1 LRHRDSKEKPQRTT
15 RRLVIGGGGNG
26 LTAATCL
33 AKTET
38 RVGSFDTCA
47 ACRGGCGLRYNARAV
62 VEDGVRERWNR
73 RWAGGRHSDGEPP
86 GWLEGIEAFAAASG
100 RALDLASGA
109 GRVALWLAGRGFEVT
124 ATDISAVALGRCR
137 ASAQAEKLS
146 VEVLEIDLESQ
157 PLPRGPWD
165 VITCFHYMRREI
177 FRDLRA
183 ALSPGGLL
191 VAEIATRRNME
202 RNERPSERFLLE
214 LGELRELLAPLE
226 VVHYCEDWFEGYHVA
241 RGVAR
246 RG

>member
-1 LRHRDSKEKPQRTT
+1 
-15 RRLVIGGGGNG
+15 

-33 AKTET
+33 AKTEMW
-38 RVGSFDTCA
+38 VGSFDVRA
-47 ACRGGCGLRYNARAV
+47 PCRAGCGLRYNARV
-62 VEDGVRERWNR
+62 VMDERVRERWDR
-73 RWAGGRHSDGEPP
+73 RWAGGCHSDGKPP
-86 GWLEGIEAFAAASG
+86 GWLEGIEAFATARG
-100 RALDLASGA
+100 RALDIASGA

-137 ASAQAEKLS
+137 ALAEAEELS

-191 VAEIATRRNME
+191 VAEIATRRNLE
-202 RNERPSERFLLE
+202 RNERPSARFLLE
-214 LGELRELLAPLE
+214 LGELRKLLAPLE
-226 VVHYCEDWFEGYHVA
+226 VVHYCEDWLEGYHVA

-246 RG
+246 RGQPTEAPDDVVRDGCRR